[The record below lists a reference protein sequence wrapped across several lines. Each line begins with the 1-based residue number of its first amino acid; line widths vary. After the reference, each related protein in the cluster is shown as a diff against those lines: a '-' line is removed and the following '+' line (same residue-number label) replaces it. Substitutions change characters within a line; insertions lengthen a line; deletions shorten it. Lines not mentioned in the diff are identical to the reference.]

1 MSGAA
6 FSRSRRHR
14 RLLGG
19 PRGYSKFALE
29 NVLGLI
35 GMVIFIVGTIS
46 LAAGVTYAIVR
57 ISPTKRRAK
66 SAAKPAA

>member
-1 MSGAA
+1 
-6 FSRSRRHR
+6 
-14 RLLGG
+14 
-19 PRGYSKFALE
+19 LE

-35 GMVIFIVGTIS
+35 GMVIFIVGTIT

-57 ISPTKRRAK
+57 ISPTKRREK